1 MDIRT
6 LTWLEMNV
14 GIAACTAGLFIIFGP
29 WVLVIA
35 GAFLAITMLLFGDFD
50 GTGADDE

>member
-6 LTWLEMNV
+6 LTWLEMNI
-14 GIAACTAGLFIIFGP
+14 GIAACTAGLFMIFGA

-35 GAFLAITMLLFGDFD
+35 GAFLSIAMLLFGDFD
-50 GTGADDE
+50 GNGADE